1 MSAALKEIL
10 AVVAPRLR
18 AHGYKGSGQNFRL
31 ANEDAVSVV
40 NFQKSSN
47 GQRFYV
53 NIGVQPLFVPKE
65 SDGDAD
71 PKTIKEYQCIFP
83 RRLDPPERELFGW
96 PYSIDLAELL
106 ASRFD
111 DLFAAYVQ
119 PLMTFP
125 GPVTEA
131 SVADFEAQPI
141 HPLLGTRHARNFL
154 HFARI
159 SLALGN
165 RNRAADFAKA
175 GIELCGE
182 RASSLLRLLQE
193 VERMAVP

>member
-1 MSAALKEIL
+1 MPAALKPIL
-10 AVVAPRLR
+10 AVLVPRLR
-18 AHGYKGSGQNFRL
+18 ARGYKGSGQNFRL

-40 NFQKSSN
+40 NFQKSSS

-53 NIGVQPLFVPKE
+53 NIGVQPLFVPSE
-65 SDGDAD
+65 GNSAAD
-71 PKTIKEYQCIFP
+71 PKTIKEYECIF
-83 RRLDPPERELFGW
+83 RKRLDPPERELFGW
-96 PYSIDLAELL
+96 PYSIELAEQLG
-106 ASRFD
+106 SRFD
-111 DLFAAYVQ
+111 HLFAAYVQ

-131 SVADFEAQPI
+131 SVADFERQPL
-141 HPLLGTRHARNFL
+141 HPLLGKRHARTFL

-165 RNRAADFAKA
+165 RTKAAEFKKA
-175 GIELCGE
+175 GIESCGE

-193 VERMAVP
+193 VECMTAQ